1 MNLTEYIPLALR
13 TEKPLPRMQRLE
25 HGCLGLITEVGEI
38 TTELKRIAI
47 YEKPLDE
54 QRKAHILE
62 EIGDVM
68 WYVAILL
75 DAMETPAN
83 IFEGALAVSLV
94 MYKQEPVGQI
104 ALVLGAYSGKVCNTV
119 MDIMIAKR
127 IGDHHYSLTMDSLAI
142 VVTELVVLAK
152 KCDATLELAMEANI
166 SKLSQRYPDKYSNE
180 AAEGRADKA
189 GADARVS

>member
-1 MNLTEYIPLALR
+1 MNLKEYIPLALR
-13 TEKPLPRMQRLE
+13 TEKPLPRLQRLE

-54 QRKAHILE
+54 QRKVHILE
-62 EIGDVM
+62 EIGDTM

-75 DAMETPAN
+75 DALETPAN
-83 IFEGALAVSLV
+83 IFEGALAVSLA
-94 MYKQEPVGQI
+94 MYKQESLQQN
-104 ALVLGAYSGKVCNTV
+104 ALVMGAYSGQVCDTV
-119 MDIMIAKR
+119 MDIVIAKR
-127 IGDHHYSLTMDSLAI
+127 IGDHHYSLTMASLAI
-142 VVTELVVLAK
+142 LVTELFILAK

-180 AAEGRADKA
+180 AAEGRADKSD
-189 GADARVS
+189 ADARVS

>member
-1 MNLTEYIPLALR
+1 MNLKEYIPLALR

-54 QRKAHILE
+54 QRKVHILE
-62 EIGDVM
+62 EIGDTM

-75 DAMETPAN
+75 DGMETPAN
-83 IFEGALAVSLV
+83 IFEGALVVSLL
-94 MYKQEPVGQI
+94 MYKPETLQQNALVMSAFVGKTCDAVLGI
-104 ALVLGAYSGKVCNTV
+104 VSAKRVNDDNYALVLA
-119 MDIMIAKR
+119 
-127 IGDHHYSLTMDSLAI
+127 SLTI
-142 VVTELVVLAK
+142 VVTELIALAK

-166 SKLSQRYPDKYSNE
+166 AKLSQRYPDKYSNE